1 MAQIHLSI
9 VTPQGC
15 PFDGSA
21 DRVLVRTTGGDV
33 SILPRHID
41 YAAAMGN
48 GRARITVDGKP
59 RDAHISGGIIYV
71 SKDVVSILTNDFSW
85 KDASEQDAE

>member
-41 YAAAMGN
+41 YAAALGN
-48 GRARITVDGKP
+48 VRARITVD
-59 RDAHISGGIIYV
+59 
-71 SKDVVSILTNDFSW
+71 
-85 KDASEQDAE
+85 